1 MTYEQ
6 ALDYIHSLM
15 RFGIKP
21 GLGRVRAL
29 CELLGNPQDKLRIIH
44 VAGTN
49 GKGST
54 CTMLAE
60 ICRAAGMK
68 TGLYISPYVIDFRE
82 RMQVL
87 TPSVI
92 TCGDANSP
100 KGEPNMISHEDLAR
114 LTAHCKALAETIE
127 EPITEFEFI
136 TALAFAWFAE
146 QNCDVVVLEVGLGG
160 RLDATNV
167 IPPPWVSVITK
178 IAYDHMDVLGNTL
191 TLIAGE
197 KCGIIKPTS
206 PVVTT
211 CEQGEEALAVI
222 RRIAQGRGCALVEAR
237 MSECEVVSS
246 DITGSHAV
254 LAGLPVHV
262 PLLGEH
268 MCRNALTAVATARQ
282 IGLPDEAIVLGIS
295 RAKIPARMEI
305 LSTEPLVILDGGHNP
320 DCAAALANAL
330 AQHLSGRKLG
340 AICGM
345 MADKDVA
352 AYLRIL
358 RPHIGRLICVQPDNP
373 RAIPAVELAAQA
385 RALGYKNVQ
394 PAQTLQE
401 AIAQAEYPLL
411 ICGSFY
417 LAGDARNL
425 IASR

>member
-1 MTYEQ
+1 MTYDQ
-6 ALDYIHSLM
+6 ALIYIHSLM
-15 RFGIKP
+15 RFGVKP
-21 GLGRVRAL
+21 GLGRVSAL
-29 CELLGNPQDKLRIIH
+29 CERLGNPQEKLRFIH

-68 TGLYISPYVIDFRE
+68 TGLYTSPYVIDFRE
-82 RMQVL
+82 RMQV
-87 TPSVI
+87 
-92 TCGDANSP
+92 D
-100 KGEPNMISHEDLAR
+100 GEMIPHDDLAR
-114 LTAHCKALAETIE
+114 LAAHAKQLAETLKD
-127 EPITEFEFI
+127 PVTEFEFI

-146 QNCDVVVLEVGLGG
+146 QQCDVVVLEVGLGG

>member
-178 IAYDHMDVLGNTL
+178 IAYDHMDVLGDTL

-197 KCGIIKPTS
+197 KCGIIKPSS

-211 CEQGEEALAVI
+211 CEQGEEALEVI
-222 RRIAQGRGCALVEAR
+222 RKIAQERGCTLTEAR
-237 MSECEVVSS
+237 MNDCEILESG
-246 DITGSHAV
+246 ITGSRAK
-254 LAGLPVHV
+254 LAGLDVHV
-262 PLLGEH
+262 PMLGEH
-268 MCRNALTAVATARQ
+268 MCRNALTAVITARVLN
-282 IGLPDEAIVLGIS
+282 LPDEAIVAGIAAA
-295 RAKIPARMEI
+295 RIPARMEI
-305 LSTEPLVILDGGHNP
+305 LSAEPLVILDGGHNP
-320 DCAAALANAL
+320 DCATALANAL
-330 AQHLSGRKLG
+330 TQHLPGQKIT
-340 AICGM
+340 AVCGM

-352 AYLRIL
+352 AYLQLL
-358 RPHIGRLICVQPDNP
+358 RPHVGRLITVRPDNP
-373 RAIPAVELAAQA
+373 RAISADELAAQA
-385 RALGYKNVQ
+385 RALGYDDVQ
-394 PAQTLQE
+394 PVESLEAALQQAQH
-401 AIAQAEYPLL
+401 PLL

-417 LAGDARNL
+417 LAGDVR
-425 IASR
+425 SRFL

>member
-1 MTYEQ
+1 MTYDQ
-6 ALDYIHSLM
+6 ALEYIHSLM

-21 GLGRVRAL
+21 GLGRVLAL
-29 CELLGNPQDKLRIIH
+29 CELLGNPQEKLRFIH

-68 TGLYISPYVIDFRE
+68 TGLYTSPYVIDFRE

-87 TPSVI
+87 APSL
-92 TCGDANSP
+92 
-100 KGEPNMISHEDLAR
+100 KGGAEQYIPQDDLVR
-114 LTAHCKALAETIE
+114 LTAHCKSLAETMDDE
-127 EPITEFEFI
+127 ITEFEFI

-146 QNCDVVVLEVGLGG
+146 QQCDVVVLEVGLGG

-211 CEQGEEALAVI
+211 CEQGEEALVVI
-222 RRIAQGRGCALVEAR
+222 RKIAQERGCALTEAR
-237 MSECEVVSS
+237 MDDCEIVSS
-246 DITGSHAV
+246 GITGSHAV

-268 MCRNALTAVATARQ
+268 MCRNALTALTTARVL
-282 IGLPDEAIVLGIS
+282 GLPDNAIQVGIS

-305 LSTEPLVILDGGHNP
+305 VSAEPLVILDGGHNP
-320 DCAAALANAL
+320 DCATALANAL
-330 AQHLSGRKLG
+330 AQHLPRQRIH

-373 RAIPAVELAAQA
+373 RAISAEELAAQA
-385 RALGYKNVQ
+385 RALGYNDVQ
-394 PAQTLQE
+394 PAASLETALQT
-401 AIAQAEYPLL
+401 AEYPLL

-417 LAGDARNL
+417 LAGDARHL
-425 IASR
+425 LFLKKK